1 MLGAHAEPFAF
12 RNGIPAPVTLEGT
25 MAEGPV
31 PDALGYVRAGVGLG
45 VGSIRRG
52 AEIALALP
60 RIALALERLASS
72 TDDLRRL
79 ADTGDELRR
88 LLRSAS
94 SEDLVRARE
103 TLDRVAETVTQLNL
117 AVASLNT
124 TVSPLQGATERIG
137 RLVDRIPQRGRRV
150 LDVDAGDVDG

>member
-1 MLGAHAEPFAF
+1 MSE
-12 RNGIPAPVTLEGT
+12 RTAPSAIDYLRT
-25 MAEGPV
+25 
-31 PDALGYVRAGVGLG
+31 GLG
-45 VGSIRRG
+45 VGVESMRRG
-52 AEIALALP
+52 AEVALALP
-60 RIALALERLASS
+60 RIALALERLAAT

-94 SEDLVRARE
+94 SEDLTKARE
-103 TLDRVAETVTQLNL
+103 TLERVADTVTQLNL

-124 TVSPLQGATERIG
+124 TVSPLQGATERLG

-150 LDVDAGDVDG
+150 LDIDADDG

>member
-1 MLGAHAEPFAF
+1 
-12 RNGIPAPVTLEGT
+12 
-25 MAEGPV
+25 MAERPV
-31 PDALGYVRAGVGLG
+31 PSALGYVRAGVGLG
-45 VGSIRRG
+45 IGSMRRG
-52 AEIALALP
+52 AEVALALP

-94 SEDLVRARE
+94 SEDLIRARE
-103 TLDRVAETVTQLNL
+103 TLDRVADTVTQLNL
-117 AVASLNT
+117 AVASLNS

-150 LDVDAGDVDG
+150 LDVDSGAGEVDG

>member
-1 MLGAHAEPFAF
+1 MVAGPASPAIGYL
-12 RNGIPAPVTLEGT
+12 RTGISV
-25 MAEGPV
+25 
-31 PDALGYVRAGVGLG
+31 G

-52 AEIALALP
+52 TEVALALP
-60 RIALALERLASS
+60 RIALALERLAAS

-94 SEDLVRARE
+94 SEDLVQARE
-103 TLDRVAETVTQLNL
+103 MLQRVADTVAQLNL

-124 TVSPLQGATERIG
+124 TVSPLQGATERLG
-137 RLVDRIPQRGRRV
+137 RLVDRFPQRTRRV
-150 LDVDAGDVDG
+150 VDVEADAEGPTS

>member
-1 MLGAHAEPFAF
+1 MP
-12 RNGIPAPVTLEGT
+12 EGT
-25 MAEGPV
+25 LTSAV
-31 PDALGYVRAGVGLG
+31 GYLRTGVGVG
-45 VGSIRRG
+45 VQSMRRG

-79 ADTGDELRR
+79 ADTGDEVRR

-94 SEDLVRARE
+94 SEDLVKARE
-103 TLDRVAETVTQLNL
+103 TLERVAETVAHLNL

-124 TVSPLQGATERIG
+124 TVSPLQGATERLG

-150 LDVDAGDVDG
+150 LDVDADGPGA

>member
-1 MLGAHAEPFAF
+1 
-12 RNGIPAPVTLEGT
+12 
-25 MAEGPV
+25 MAEGSV
-31 PDALGYVRAGVGLG
+31 PSALGYVRAGVGLG
-45 VGSIRRG
+45 VDSVRRG

-88 LLRSAS
+88 LLQSAS
-94 SEDLVRARE
+94 SEDLIKARE
-103 TLDRVAETVTQLNL
+103 TLERVGETVTQLNL
-117 AVASLNT
+117 AVASLNS
-124 TVSPLQGATERIG
+124 TVSPLQGATERFG

-150 LDVDAGDVDG
+150 LDVDADTGDIEG

>member
-1 MLGAHAEPFAF
+1 MADT
-12 RNGIPAPVTLEGT
+12 TL
-25 MAEGPV
+25 P
-31 PDALGYVRAGVGLG
+31 PALGYLRTGVSLG

-52 AEIALALP
+52 TEIALALP
-60 RIALALERLASS
+60 RIALALERLAGS

-94 SEDLVRARE
+94 SDDLVQARE
-103 TLDRVAETVTQLNL
+103 TLERVADTVAQLNL

-124 TVSPLQGATERIG
+124 TVSPLQGATERLG
-137 RLVDRIPQRGRRV
+137 RLVDRLPQRNRRV
-150 LDVDAGDVDG
+150 LDVEADAGDLAE

>member
-1 MLGAHAEPFAF
+1 
-12 RNGIPAPVTLEGT
+12 

-31 PDALGYVRAGVGLG
+31 PAALGYVRVGIGLG
-45 VGSIRRG
+45 VDSMRRG
-52 AEIALALP
+52 AEVALALP

-88 LLRSAS
+88 LLKSAS
-94 SEDLVRARE
+94 GEDLVKARE
-103 TLDRVAETVTQLNL
+103 MLERVADTVTQLNL

-150 LDVDAGDVDG
+150 LDIDSDAGDADE